1 MLTVVNDSN
10 GKIESLPRDGRQML
24 SEDERHKMISTIHS
38 MVFWVGVIVPE
49 FEMVGDQEIE
59 LRDIV
64 YDLSTKKDLTPEDI
78 TRIDNL
84 FAMIKTRER
93 ELEHKLAHDPMT
105 LDAAKELMD
114 EIRGLLRA
122 MDDLRFAEIDDH
134 AEVGKEEVLARVKDA
149 QRWKDFVDQIK
160 PTKHP

>member
-1 MLTVVNDSN
+1 MVGDSDERP
-10 GKIESLPRDGRQML
+10 ESLLSDGRQML
-24 SEDERHKMISTIHS
+24 TESERHKMMSTIHS
-38 MVFWVGVIVPE
+38 MVFWVGVLIPE
-49 FEMVGDQEIE
+49 YEIIGDEAIE

-64 YDLSTKKDLTPEDI
+64 YDLTTKKDLTAEDI
-78 TRIDNL
+78 AKIEKL
-84 FAMIKTRER
+84 FGMIKTRER

-105 LDAAKELMD
+105 MEAAKALMD

-122 MDDLRFAEIDDH
+122 MDDLRFAETDDH

>member
-1 MLTVVNDSN
+1 
-10 GKIESLPRDGRQML
+10 
-24 SEDERHKMISTIHS
+24 

>member
-1 MLTVVNDSN
+1 MFIVVDKPDD
-10 GKIESLPRDGRQML
+10 KIEGPPRDGRQML

-38 MVFWVGVIVPE
+38 MVFWVGVLVPE
-49 FEMVGDQEIE
+49 YEIVGDEEIE
-59 LRDIV
+59 LRDVV
-64 YDLSTKKDLTPEDI
+64 YDLTTKKDLTADDI
-78 TRIDNL
+78 ARIDNL
-84 FAMIKTRER
+84 FGLIKTRER
-93 ELEHKLAHDPMT
+93 ELERKLAHDPMT

-122 MDDLRFAEIDDH
+122 MDDLRFAETDDH
-134 AEVGKEEVLARVKDA
+134 VEVGKAEVLSRVKDA